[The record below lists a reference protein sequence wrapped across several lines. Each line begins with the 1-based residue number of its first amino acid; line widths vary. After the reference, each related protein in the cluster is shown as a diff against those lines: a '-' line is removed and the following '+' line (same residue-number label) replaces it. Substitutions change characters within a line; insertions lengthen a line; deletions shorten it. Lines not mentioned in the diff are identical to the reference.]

1 VLLPRSAAT
10 LASMAQHTPHARIIS
25 EAARSVLGPLG
36 LNQWGRTRL
45 WIDDQRWRLGL
56 AEFEAGSLTRGCSL
70 RVGAMWLWSHHGGF
84 RFDLERRLERF
95 VFYRNKSQ
103 FEREAHRLAV
113 RAAEAVVEQR
123 NKFASVEGASNAIFD
138 SLSRSTD
145 IGALYDA
152 AVAAG
157 ICGDV
162 HRAMTLFARIAVEPR
177 HTARDHALASDA
189 AVLAND
195 AANPAVFRLSIEHR
209 VIESRRELR
218 LPTLSDSRLFAD
230 LLAEPED
237 SRAG

>member
-10 LASMAQHTPHARIIS
+10 LASMAQHTPHARLIS

-56 AEFEAGSLTRGCSL
+56 VEFEADGLTRGCSL
-70 RVGAMWLWSHHGGF
+70 TVGVMWLWSHHGGF
-84 RFDLERRLERF
+84 RFDLVRRLERF
-95 VFYRNKSQ
+95 ISFRNKSQ
-103 FEREAHRLAV
+103 FEREAHRLAQ
-113 RAAEAVVEQR
+113 RAAEAVIEQR
-123 NKFASVEGASNAIFD
+123 AKYSSVEGASKAIFD
-138 SLSRSTD
+138 AVSRSAD
-145 IGALYDA
+145 IGTLYDA

-157 ICGDV
+157 ACGDID
-162 HRAMTLFARIAVEPR
+162 RAREFFARIAVAPQR
-177 HTARDHALASDA
+177 TARDQALAADA
-189 AVLAND
+189 VVLAND